1 MINIGFLSYVTGA
14 SFFLILALILLSGRR
29 DRQPKIWFATA
40 CGVIALWAATVAY
53 EIFKGEPSFLS
64 QVMELARNAALLG
77 FLLCLLSAN
86 QGGLIKEYGHRL
98 WWVVGSTGA
107 FAIAMLFLV
116 LNRYEF
122 KYEIPGSGSVD
133 SLILGYLL
141 IAVLGLVLIEQLF
154 RNTLAD
160 ALRSKKYLY
169 LGIGTIFAYDFY
181 LYADALMFQRVDLA
195 LWDARGFVN
204 AIAVPVI
211 GIAIAR
217 DPQWSFDI
225 FVSRRIVFHTTALL
239 GAGIYLLA
247 MGVGGFYVREYGGT
261 WGVVAQTI
269 FFFGATLVLL
279 ILMFSGPLRARL
291 RVLINKHFFH
301 YKYDYREEWL
311 RFIRTLSSAE
321 ADLQLHTR
329 AIRAIA
335 QIIDSPGGILWMR
348 RESGKLE
355 LVGRW
360 NMLESAPGEISGDGS
375 LFRFLEQQEWVVN
388 LDDYQHSSEHYK
400 SIHSLVI
407 PDWLYRIPRAWLLVP
422 LILEQ
427 RLLGIVVLA
436 RSGAQQRHFNWE
448 DCDLLKTAGRQAASH
463 LAQCEASTAL
473 AEARQFETFNRLSA
487 YVVHDIKNLITQL
500 SLVVSNAAR
509 HKNNPLFMEDA
520 IHTVENSVAKMNRL
534 LAHLRG
540 SPQGERASLVNLK
553 SLLAEVVSDRAASRL
568 SPVLESDLNGETIM
582 VDRDRFAA
590 VLNHVIQNAQEATPD
605 GGRITVKAGRVNGH
619 ITIEIQDTGCGMD
632 DTFVR
637 ERLFR
642 PFDTTKGSSGMG
654 IGAYETREFVRALG
668 GNVEVLSAPGKGT
681 CFRIFLP
688 YEDSHQR
695 DVKYQGGTH

>member
-1 MINIGFLSYVTGA
+1 VINIGFLSYATGA
-14 SFFLILALILLSGRR
+14 TFFFILALILLTGRR
-29 DRQPKIWFATA
+29 ERQQKIWLAAA
-40 CGVIALWAATVAY
+40 CGVVAVWAGSAAY
-53 EIFKGEPSFLS
+53 EALEGNTPLFS
-64 QVMELARNAALLG
+64 QVLELTRDLVLLV
-77 FLLCLLSAN
+77 FLLRLLSTN
-86 QGGLIKEYGHRL
+86 QDLMKEYGNRL
-98 WWVVGSTGA
+98 RLVVGVA
-107 FAIAMLFLV
+107 CVFMAVMLFLV
-116 LNRYEF
+116 FNRYLF
-122 KYEIPGSGSVD
+122 RIEIPGSGSMD
-133 SLILGYLL
+133 SLILGHLL
-141 IAVLGLVLIEQLF
+141 LAVLGLVLIEQLF
-154 RNTLAD
+154 RNTRPD

-217 DPQWSFDI
+217 DPQWSLDVFI
-225 FVSRRIVFHTTALL
+225 SRRIVFHTTALL

-321 ADLQLHTR
+321 ADLQLHIR

-348 RESGKLE
+348 RDNGKFE

-360 NMLESAPGEISGDGS
+360 NMLESAATEVPADSS
-375 LFRFLEQQEWVVN
+375 LPRFLEQQEWVVN
-388 LDDYQHSSEHYK
+388 LDDYQHESNRYK
-400 SIHSLVI
+400 SIHNIAV
-407 PDWLYRIPRAWLLVP
+407 PDWLCQIPRAWLLVP

-427 RLLGIVVLA
+427 HLLGFVVLA
-436 RSGAQQRHFNWE
+436 RSAAQQRHFNWE

-463 LAQCEASTAL
+463 LAQCEASMAL
-473 AEARQFETFNRLSA
+473 AQARQFEAFNRLSA

-509 HKNNPLFMEDA
+509 HKSNPLFMEDA
-520 IHTVENSVAKMNRL
+520 IQTVENSVAKMNRL

-540 SPQGERASLVNLK
+540 SSRGDQATTVNLK
-553 SLLAEVVSDRAASRL
+553 TLLIEVVQGHAAHKL
-568 SPVLESDLNGETIM
+568 APVLESELNGETIM
-582 VDRDRFAA
+582 VNRDRLAA
-590 VLNHVIQNAQEATPD
+590 VLGHVIQNAQDATPD
-605 GGRITVKAGRVNGH
+605 KGRITVKAGRVNGY

-632 DTFVR
+632 EAFMR

-654 IGAYETREFVRALG
+654 IGAYEAKEFVHSLG
-668 GNVEVLSAPGKGT
+668 GDVEVKSELGKGT
-681 CFRIFLP
+681 CFRIRLP
-688 YEDSHQR
+688 YNDIHQM
-695 DVKYQGGTH
+695 DLKYKHGTH